1 MPSNKFDIV
10 VACDLNRGIGCQN
23 KLPWRLSQD
32 MKYFRELTKGEK
44 RDGAQ
49 NCVIMGRNTWQ
60 SIPEKHRPLPERRNI
75 VLTRERSLLAV
86 SETTESV
93 ASRAAAQV
101 QYCDSFAGA
110 VQIAHVNSSGA
121 KCFVIGGA
129 KVYEQALVHEGCN
142 LLYLTQIKATF
153 ECDVFFP
160 SFEDKFS
167 LLSETEELEENGV
180 RFSFQVYK
188 SGSARH

>member
-1 MPSNKFDIV
+1 
-10 VACDLNRGIGCQN
+10 
-23 KLPWRLSQD
+23 
-32 MKYFRELTKGEK
+32 
-44 RDGAQ
+44 
-49 NCVIMGRNTWQ
+49 MGRNTWQ

-75 VLTRERSLLAV
+75 ILTRDQSLPNV
-86 SETTESV
+86 FGTNESTE
-93 ASRAAAQV
+93 SRAAAATAQV
-101 QYCDSFAGA
+101 QYCDSFDGA
-110 VQIAHVNSSGA
+110 VQIAQTEASGA

-142 LLYLTQIKATF
+142 HLYLTQIKATF

-188 SGSARH
+188 RNTARH